1 MKLGFLNPLYA
12 RQGPYACAYLDT
24 SRDLDDPD
32 RAVERRRSRLR
43 ADLASQGADPATV
56 GAVFR
61 MVEGDRDPSGGQG
74 RAVFAAHGRLALTA
88 ALPRPPRRDSARFAM
103 LPDAMPLALQRAPD
117 VPYLA
122 AAVRH
127 TDPDGRRMEV
137 TWQAGRWPAG
147 RVAEG
152 NRRRQRVPADELGQ
166 AATAVARHLTEL
178 SDRTGAEIIVLSGDR
193 WARDTIT
200 RELPPRLR
208 GRTARIHRDNGW
220 SPRNE
225 RALLE
230 DELDYL
236 LGGRLAEADRALVS
250 RFRAARARRDGAA
263 EGLAAT
269 VAALRDGHVAAVLVD
284 ELFDPHLPLHVGLTP
299 RQLALTRCELAAHGV
314 ASGWPEETGAAL
326 VRAMVC
332 GGAEL
337 VVVPR
342 VELPLADGVG
352 VLLRTP
358 EGGPS

>member
-1 MKLGFLNPLYA
+1 MKLGFLGPLYA

-43 ADLASQGADPATV
+43 ADLAAQGADPATI
-56 GAVFR
+56 GAVSR
-61 MVEGDRDPSGGQG
+61 AVGGDLDPSGDQG

-88 ALPRPPRRDSARFAM
+88 ALPRPPRRDSARFTM
-103 LPDAMPLALQRAPD
+103 LPDVMPLALQRAPD
-117 VPYLA
+117 IPYLA

-127 TDPDGRRMEV
+127 TGAGGRGMEV
-137 TWQAGRWPAG
+137 TWQAGRWPAT
-147 RVAEG
+147 RVADG
-152 NRRRQRVPADELGQ
+152 NSRRRRVPADERGR
-166 AATAVARHLTEL
+166 AATTVARHLTEL
-178 SDRTGAEIIVLSGDR
+178 SDRTGAEVIVLSGDR
-193 WARDTIT
+193 WARDTIA

-208 GRTARIHRDNGW
+208 GRTARIHRGNDW
-220 SPRNE
+220 SPRDE
-225 RALLE
+225 RTLLE

-236 LGGRLAEADRALVS
+236 LGGRLAEADRAVVR
-250 RFRAARARRDGAA
+250 RFLTSRARRNGAA

-269 VAALRDGHVAAVLVD
+269 VAALRDGRVAAVLVN
-284 ELFDPHLPLHVGLTP
+284 ELFDPHLPLHVGVTP
-299 RQLALTRCELAAHGV
+299 RQIALTQRELAAHGV
-314 ASGWPEETGAAL
+314 VSGWSEETGAAL
-326 VRAMVC
+326 VRAMVG